1 MPVLAATENVLWLK
15 QQQQQQQQ
23 QQSLSS
29 VLNKI

>member
-23 QQSLSS
+23 QSLSS